1 MVEIQNK
8 EQELRNE
15 LLPNVVA
22 FVDGTVAT
30 LNFTE
35 ETEYT
40 QDQIRELISLFV
52 DVYEHMDINIQEEK
66 EENMNLFDDDDLT
79 EEVETVEVNMP
90 TEQAKELSPNQT
102 EVNDTGELLQLVGN
116 VTAFLYMTEDYAEN
130 RLGKNEIVRA
140 LYILRDSI
148 TTYLESAGNDTDDN
162 KAEQQE

>member
-52 DVYEHMDINIQEEK
+52 DVYEHMDINIQEE
-66 EENMNLFDDDDLT
+66 NMNLFDDDNLT

-90 TEQAKELSPNQT
+90 TEQAKELNPNQK
-102 EVNDTGELLQLVGN
+102 EVNDTTDLLQLVGN

-130 RLGKNEIVRA
+130 RIEKNEIVRA

-148 TTYLESAGNDTDDN
+148 TTYLESAGNDTYDN